1 MKFVLGLTGQT
12 GAGKS
17 LLCDKARDNGFFVVD
32 CDAVAHKVQ
41 QTEDVKIA
49 LCNVFGSDILSC
61 DNIDRQRL
69 AQKAFASK
77 EQTELLNKT
86 ILPFIVDEIKNI
98 ISRAKEEYILL
109 DAPTLFEGGADNL
122 CDKVIGVIADREVRH
137 NRIIARDNLTPDR
150 AESRIN
156 AGKPDE
162 FYKENC
168 DFVLINNGSADEFI
182 NNFDILIKDILGGI
196 KNG

>member
-17 LLCDKARDNGFFVVD
+17 LLCDKARDNGFVVVD

-41 QTEDVKIA
+41 QTEDVKNA
-49 LCNVFGSDILSC
+49 LCNAFGSDILSG

-109 DAPTLFEGGADNL
+109 DAPTLFESGADNL

-137 NRIIARDNLTPDR
+137 NRIVARDNLTPGR

-162 FYKENC
+162 FYKEKC